1 MKKIFL
7 VALGVMVLSFPIFA
21 DNKYNYC
28 RDRAIDL
35 SGYDGRMPQTYKNGQ
50 AFKGAL
56 KGAASGAALGWVV
69 GGNSKSTKKA
79 AKRAAGLGF
88 LIGAI
93 KQAKSDKKRKAQN
106 RKRRN
111 YQYELDGCMSSTY
124 RY

>member
-7 VALGVMVLSFPIFA
+7 VALGLVLLSFSLFA
-21 DNKYNYC
+21 ENRYNYC

-35 SGYDGRMPQTYKNGQ
+35 SGYDGRMPQVYKNGQ
-50 AFKGAL
+50 AFEGAI

-79 AKRAAGLGF
+79 AKRAAGIGF

-93 KQAKSDKKRKAQN
+93 KQGQANKKRKEQN